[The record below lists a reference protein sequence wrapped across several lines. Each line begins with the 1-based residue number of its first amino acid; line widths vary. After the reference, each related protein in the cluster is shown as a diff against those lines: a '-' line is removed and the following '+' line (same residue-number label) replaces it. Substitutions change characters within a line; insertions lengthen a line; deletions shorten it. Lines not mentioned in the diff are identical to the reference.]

1 MAEVNY
7 YDILELPKNSSD
19 ADIKKAYRK
28 LAMKWHPDKNPNNV
42 EEAAK
47 KFQEIGEAYDV
58 LSDAEKR
65 AIYDQ
70 YGYDG
75 LHNGVQG
82 ADGGKLAFYS
92 TFLPPG
98 SLETDAGLFMRVY
111 VRMQSPLDPTLTS
124 ATRRRSSRTFSERTI
139 PLQHLDSSLRLS
151 PPS

>member
-1 MAEVNY
+1 MTIIREEKLIIMAEVNY

-28 LAMKWHPDKNPNNV
+28 LAMKWHPDKNPNNA

-70 YGYDG
+70 YGYEG
-75 LHNGVQG
+75 LKNGVTG
-82 ADGGKLAFYS
+82 ADGGKSFCCCRMI
-92 TFLPPG
+92 
-98 SLETDAGLFMRVY
+98 SLNV
-111 VRMQSPLDPTLTS
+111 
-124 ATRRRSSRTFSERTI
+124 
-139 PLQHLDSSLRLS
+139 SL
-151 PPS
+151 